1 MQTLTVTVTADD
13 AAVVADAVAATGPVA
28 VAAVRPNV
36 HDRASDEL
44 DRTTTDVAR
53 RVRAGSLTERE
64 ARMVVFEAVFRTGIV
79 PSETSRY
86 CHRHSIARFLHDD
99 MVDAAVDFYT
109 RKILDLPSGD
119 GVEGDSTGRNGTKFF
134 DLDVFAGG
142 ASAAGSIRQALGDY
156 TLMHRTLLRSV
167 RSARRVGQIV
177 STDLLEGTI
186 DAEGRLAGLV
196 HELPVVPDLAAQ
208 VLDAGRDEELDQ
220 LCAAHESAA
229 TRQRGV
235 LRMHVDAAAIRDA
248 FALPLLARPLDP
260 DVRARM
266 LSWVEEDED
275 LALRSVVAL
284 TRTPADPRSLALG
297 RLWAAYEEE
306 QLETV
311 AAHEYGRKI
320 AHLLVCDAL
329 ADRARPGRPALS
341 RTRVAVKRA
350 VAGCGVDAAWV
361 TELTSV
367 FVEHEHE
374 ARSAWDPDRGTGE
387 STRDARRFLDALERA
402 AGLPGA
408 PLGRTALE
416 VRGMLADVVTAARQG
431 TRVAAAG

>member
-1 MQTLTVTVTADD
+1 MQTITVTADVD
-13 AAVVADAVAATGPVA
+13 VDVTAAARTS
-28 VAAVRPNV
+28 V

-53 RVRAGSLTERE
+53 RVRAGDLTERE
-64 ARMVVFEAVFRTGIV
+64 ARMIVFEAVFRTGIV
-79 PSETSRY
+79 RSETARY
-86 CHRHSIARFLHDD
+86 CHRHGIARFLHDD

-109 RKILDLPSGD
+109 RKILDLPSTD
-119 GVEGDSTGRNGTKFF
+119 GAEGDSRGRNGTKFF
-134 DLDVFAGG
+134 DLEVFAGG

-167 RSARRVGQIV
+167 RSARKVGQIV

-196 HELPVVPDLAAQ
+196 HELPVVPDLAVQ
-208 VLDAGRDEELDQ
+208 VLDAGRDEEIDR

-235 LRMHVDAAAIRDA
+235 LRMHIDAAAIRDA
-248 FALPLLARPLDP
+248 FALPTLERPLDP

-266 LSWVEEDED
+266 LAWIEEDEG
-275 LALRSVVAL
+275 LALRSVLAL
-284 TRTPADPRSLALG
+284 ADTPSDPRIATLAG
-297 RLWAAYEEE
+297 LWATYEDEH
-306 QLETV
+306 LETV
-311 AAHEYGRKI
+311 ATHEYGQKI
-320 AHLLVCDAL
+320 AHLLVRDVL

-341 RTRVAVKRA
+341 RTRVSVKQA

-361 TELTSV
+361 TELTAV

-387 STRDARRFLDALERA
+387 STRDTARYLDTLAAAAALSGR
-402 AGLPGA
+402 
-408 PLGRTALE
+408 PLGRTPDE
-416 VRGMLADVVTAARQG
+416 VRSTLADIVAAARQT
-431 TRVAAAG
+431 TRVAEAG